1 MEAMA
6 NPKPEAKT
14 RGVRSTLTEL
24 VPTDEQEDSENWKKS
39 PVAGVDPWPFN
50 GLEYV
55 QLAVN
60 MGYFMVGN
68 FSSGFN
74 ASSNRCFQK

>member
-1 MEAMA
+1 MA
-6 NPKPEAKT
+6 NAKPLANT
-14 RGVRSTLTEL
+14 RGVRSTLTVL